1 MQKTFLFGCVA
12 LLGTLAACTGAPP
25 VTPAQLRT
33 LEQIQT
39 QGNATVQS
47 FVGKLE
53 NSQIY
58 IALTMRGHQVEVYL
72 CDGAQEV
79 KTSFWFDGT
88 LENGKIQ
95 ATPRGH
101 EGQSAKYHEDSISAE
116 LQGNTVL
123 GEWKQG
129 KDGAT
134 VRFALERATGDAGLW
149 NVLSDPVDNKAF
161 RVAWIVLPDG
171 TQRGATRT
179 RPAKVAGVL
188 NTITGK
194 NDFAEKFAEKIVQ
207 PVLTNDNSNLPVT
220 CQNFLEGLK
229 NDLTTALAN
238 PSSLTQGELAGMN
251 AQIDN
256 WNNGIAMDPPTEV
269 GDTGTFY
276 EGSCAEITGAYFPNV

>member
-39 QGNATVQS
+39 QGHATVHS

-58 IALTMRGHQVEVYL
+58 IALTVRGHQVEVYL
-72 CDGAQEV
+72 CDGEKEV

-116 LQGNTVL
+116 LQGNMVS

-134 VRFALERATGDAGLW
+134 VRFALERATGNAGLW

-188 NTITGK
+188 NTTTGK

-207 PVLTNDNSNLPVT
+207 PILANDNSNLPSECELLLDVIKRELIT
-220 CQNFLEGLK
+220 A
-229 NDLTTALAN
+229 TTN
-238 PSSLTQGELAGMN
+238 PSSLTQ
-251 AQIDN
+251 IDINNINGLIQN
-256 WNNGIAMDPPTEV
+256 WNNLPARDFSGPFSE
-269 GDTGTFY
+269 TF
-276 EGSCAEITGAYFPNV
+276 EDSCAGLTGAFFPTI